1 MLRAPPSKLGL
12 LFPNSEGG
20 VRLHSNMLNREYWPL
35 QLAAGLSKPTGKV
48 DGEGEVIIR
57 ALYIS
62 IRCATL
68 PHRHGSSS
76 ASTLSA

>member
-1 MLRAPPSKLGL
+1 
-12 LFPNSEGG
+12 
-20 VRLHSNMLNREYWPL
+20 MLNREYWPL